1 MDESLKKAVELIH
14 KSPTRIVL
22 HVSGGASH
30 VSSWLLS
37 VPGASNTVLEV
48 RVPYDRAAI
57 LDTIGSELRS
67 SVTSF
72 SSTASARALAQS
84 AYRRAVSL
92 SQPGMRVCGIAAAC
106 ALVSTTPKKGDHRAF
121 VVTHSS
127 ERVVEY
133 TLTMEKGRRKRYDE
147 EELTSRFVLQALLD
161 DCESGPGLVS
171 PGSTAMTEGVSGALA
186 ISRYSTMALV
196 RHLLVSGDHL
206 QGPVVYEHSDCVDAV
221 LRGEIQYAELTRG
234 VWSRDATHATM
245 IFPGSFNPL
254 HYGHRELLAVA
265 QSMYPN
271 EKAAFEISVTNA
283 DKPALGANVVR
294 DRIQQFHDDDIILIS
309 RAMLFK
315 EKGQLFPNSRFVVG
329 MDTAIRIVSGK
340 YYGGQNEL
348 IRALIELK
356 SRGCSFLVAGRLEQ
370 RKDGVKSD
378 VFQTLEDLKAPTGF
392 EDMFEMIPS
401 SMFRADISSSEI
413 RRRLRR

>member
-1 MDESLKKAVELIH
+1 MEDSLKQAVELIH

-30 VSSWLLS
+30 VSAWLLS

-48 RVPYDRAAI
+48 RIPYDRTAI
-57 LDTIGSELRS
+57 LETIGSELRNS
-67 SVTSF
+67 ITSF

-92 SQPGMRVCGIAAAC
+92 SQPGVRVCGIAAAC
-106 ALVSTTPKKGDHRAF
+106 ALLSSTPKKGDHRAF
-121 VVTHSS
+121 VVAHSS

-133 TLTMEKGRRKRYDE
+133 TLRMEKGRRKRYDE

-161 DCESGPGLVS
+161 DCEGSPGLMR
-171 PGSTAMTEGVSGALA
+171 PDSTVMTDGVSGALS
-186 ISRYSTMALV
+186 ISRHSTMALV
-196 RHLLVSGDHL
+196 RHLLVSGDQLH
-206 QGPVVYEHSDCVDAV
+206 GPVVYEHSDCVEAV
-221 LRGEIQYAELTRG
+221 VRGEIKYAELTRG
-234 VWSRDATHATM
+234 VWSREATHATM
-245 IFPGSFNPL
+245 IFPGAFNPL

-271 EKAAFEISVTNA
+271 DTAAFELSVTNV
-283 DKPALGANVVR
+283 DKPTLEASVVR
-294 DRIQQFHDDDIILIS
+294 SRIQQFHDDDIILIS

-329 MDTAIRIVSGK
+329 MDTATRIVSGK
-340 YYGGQNEL
+340 YYGGETEL
-348 IRALIELK
+348 IKALVELK

-378 VFQTLEDLKAPTGF
+378 VFQTLEDLKPPAGF
-392 EDMFEMIPS
+392 DDMFEVIPS
-401 SMFRADISSSEI
+401 SKFRADVSSSEI
-413 RRRLRR
+413 RRRKER